1 MPALKQYNAAC
12 DVCGVVIVAHKY
24 NKRDAT
30 LTFKARGWTLKKG
43 GRWYCEN
50 HTPVSFTKQKD
61 SAELFA
67 AQWRLFCEDAP
78 APLPEYR
85 FCERK
90 WRFDFAWIKQRLA
103 VEIDG
108 GRHMVR
114 HGEKGTAVG
123 GRHNTDADHE
133 KLNRA
138 AIDGWRIMRFSK
150 QKLERDPLSVINTVR
165 QGLGLPPVNEVLS

>member
-1 MPALKQYNAAC
+1 MRGLKRYEAAC
-12 DVCGVVIVAHKY
+12 EMCGAIAVTHRY
-24 NKRDAT
+24 YKRDAT
-30 LTFKARGWTLKKG
+30 LVFKRSGWTLKTG
-43 GRWYCEN
+43 GRWYCKD
-50 HTPVSFTKQKD
+50 HTPLSVAKQKD

-67 AQWRLFCEDAP
+67 AQWRVFCQDAP

-85 FCERK
+85 FCDRK
-90 WRFDFAWIKQRLA
+90 WRFDFAWTEQRLA

-114 HGEKGTAVG
+114 HGAKGTAVG
-123 GRHNTDADHE
+123 GRHNTDTDHE

-150 QKLERDPLSVINTVR
+150 QKLKRDPLSVINTVR
-165 QGLGLPPVNEVLS
+165 QGLGLTPIAGG